1 MPEWNVRYLSET
13 IMTRNVSQKQ
23 LYIDVYLFWVIFEL
37 QDIFVEMLQLWE
49 MKKFS
54 LNSSVFK

>member
-37 QDIFVEMLQLWE
+37 QDIFVEMLQL
-49 MKKFS
+49 
-54 LNSSVFK
+54 